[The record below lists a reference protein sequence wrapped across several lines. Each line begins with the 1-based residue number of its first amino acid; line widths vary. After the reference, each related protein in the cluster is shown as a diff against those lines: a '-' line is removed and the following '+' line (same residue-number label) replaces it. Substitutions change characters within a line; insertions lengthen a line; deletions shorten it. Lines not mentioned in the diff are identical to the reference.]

1 MTGDSPD
8 QDKERKHFEVTGS
21 VSDGPGIVAGSIGNV
36 NVGTAAPGR
45 LPDGLVELAGYLA
58 LTAAERWEAEQARL
72 INDQAPLPVRWT
84 TAGEALFDYWPNIH
98 GVRSAESPPPV
109 DLSGSMDEIGEVY
122 RKVPSRRLVILG
134 RAGSGKT
141 VLALHLLLRLLH
153 QRRSDEPVP
162 EIFSLGSWNPEVPL
176 RVWLAQQLARDYPFL
191 AAKYP
196 DGKTQAD
203 YFVERGAILPILD
216 GFDEIAEGLH
226 ETALEALRQM
236 AGPMVLTSRTEEYRR
251 AVEGKNRGLTRA
263 PAIEL
268 SGLAVDDVAEYLEIS
283 GPTTNRPAWTE
294 VFGRVRAA
302 PGSAASAN
310 LAETLSTPL
319 LVGVARDV
327 CNREAASGLSPGGL
341 LETAQESDTPEEV
354 ENRLLGAFMPSAYR
368 RVPGRSARR
377 WDPGRARRWLG
388 FLAGHMDALK
398 TGELEWWRLGTTISL
413 AQRTVI
419 IGIMTALCFGTSTVV
434 ENVIVDTF
442 GTTYGVGFA
451 VQRAFVVGVLHGIV
465 VGAAFGV
472 FHLLA
477 SRHDSLRPAPVRI
490 RLTGPRDAAVG
501 ARVAA
506 RLSHGVPGALAV
518 ALMIVLIDRLVL
530 PPLGLNDGLGG
541 PAVYAFVF
549 VAEIGLVMGL
559 SLAVSTWLEVP
570 IEVRKAVSPRGMLA
584 ANRVNVLF
592 YLPIWA
598 LVTGP
603 IGGVVQ
609 SFSSGLTISVEAG
622 FAYAGV
628 VAFGVGLSYL
638 LALTA
643 WGQWVAL
650 ARIWLPLRG
659 RLPWRLL
666 TFLDD
671 ACDRGILRQVGATY
685 QFRHARLKEQLAD
698 QLTAVPR
705 PRPRS

>member
-8 QDKERKHFEVTGS
+8 RDKERKHFEVTGS
-21 VSDGPGIVAGSIGNV
+21 VSDGPGIVAGSIENV
-36 NVGTAAPGR
+36 NVGAAPGR

-84 TAGEALFDYWPNIH
+84 TADERLFDYWPNIH
-98 GVRSAESPPPV
+98 GARPAASPPPI
-109 DLSGSMDEIGEVY
+109 DLSGSMDEIGAVY

-134 RAGSGKT
+134 EAGSGKT
-141 VLALHLLLRLLH
+141 VLALHLLLRLLR

-176 RVWLAQQLARDYPFL
+176 RVWLARQLARDYPFL

-226 ETALEALRQM
+226 ETALEGLRQM
-236 AGPMVLTSRTEEYRR
+236 AGPMVLTSRTGEYRG
-251 AVEGKNRGLTRA
+251 AVEGKSRGLTRA

-268 SGLAVDDVAEYLEIS
+268 SGLRVDDVAEYLEIS

-302 PGSAASAN
+302 PGSAASVN
-310 LAETLSTPL
+310 LTRTLSTPL
-319 LVGVARDV
+319 LVGIARDV

-341 LETAQESDTPEEV
+341 LEVARESKTRQDMET
-354 ENRLLGAFMPSAYR
+354 RLLRAFLPSAYR
-368 RVPGRSARR
+368 PVPGRPARR

-388 FLAGHMDALK
+388 FLAGHMDALE

-413 AQRTVI
+413 AKRMVI
-419 IGIMTALCFGTSTVV
+419 IGFLAAWCFGVTTAVG
-434 ENVIVDTF
+434 NVIVDVF
-442 GTTYGVGFA
+442 GTAHGVEFA
-451 VQRAFVVGVLHGIV
+451 VRRAIVVGVLHGLV
-465 VGAAFGV
+465 AGMAFGG
-472 FHLLA
+472 FYLLA
-477 SRHDSLRPAPVRI
+477 NRHKSLRPAPVRI
-490 RLTGPRDAAVG
+490 RLTGPRGPDLG
-501 ARVAA
+501 ARVLA
-506 RLSHGVPGALAV
+506 RLRTGIPGGFGVGL
-518 ALMIVLIDRLVL
+518 LIVLIDRFAVAA
-530 PPLGLNDGLGG
+530 LGLDDGLGG
-541 PAVYAFVF
+541 GLLSALAFPPG
-549 VAEIGLVMGL
+549 IGLVAGTAM
-559 SLAVSTWLEVP
+559 AVTAVLEVP
-570 IEVRKAVSPRGMLA
+570 IEVRRAVDPRGMLA
-584 ANRVNVLF
+584 ANRVNTCYHFLTWFVVAGIMGAVAESPSL
-592 YLPIWA
+592 
-598 LVTGP
+598 GP
-603 IGGVVQ
+603 VR
-609 SFSSGLTISVEAG
+609 TVEAG
-622 FAYAGV
+622 LVFACEA
-628 VAFGVGLSYL
+628 AFGAAIPYGL
-638 LALTA
+638 AVTA

-685 QFRHARLKEQLAD
+685 QFRHARLKD

-705 PRPRS
+705 PRSRS